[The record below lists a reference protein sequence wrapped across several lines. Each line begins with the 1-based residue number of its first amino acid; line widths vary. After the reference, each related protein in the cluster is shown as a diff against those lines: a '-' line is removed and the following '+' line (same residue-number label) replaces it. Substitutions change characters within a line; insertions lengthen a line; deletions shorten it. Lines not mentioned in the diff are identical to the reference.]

1 MAVGKLLTLTFV
13 SSLAVANPLES
24 PRFFEYS
31 SGGPLARSL
40 NLSFGWFRTLDDE
53 QENAY
58 QQSIIHALE
67 YADDGE
73 QVSWY
78 KNDASGYSTAVMTWP
93 NTSGYC
99 RRLHIQA
106 IAHGVEKT
114 KGATACYDNTTSKWV
129 WHSDK
134 Y

>member
-1 MAVGKLLTLTFV
+1 MVAGKLLILTFV
-13 SSLAVANPLES
+13 SSTAVANPLES

-31 SGGPLARSL
+31 NGGTLHRAI
-40 NLSFGWFRTLDDE
+40 NLSFGWFRTLNDE

-58 QQSIIHALE
+58 QQSIVHALE

-73 QVSWY
+73 TVSWY
-78 KNDASGYSTAVMTWP
+78 NNNASGRSTAVMTWP

-114 KGATACYDNTTSKWV
+114 KGVTACYDNTTSKWK
-129 WHSDK
+129 WHTDK